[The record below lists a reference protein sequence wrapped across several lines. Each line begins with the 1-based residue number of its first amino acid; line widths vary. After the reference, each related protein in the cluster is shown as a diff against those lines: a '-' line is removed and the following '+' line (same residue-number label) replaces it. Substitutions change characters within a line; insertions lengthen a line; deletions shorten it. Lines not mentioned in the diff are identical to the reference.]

1 MNAMLLKIRIANGET
16 VEQIAA
22 EFGVSVRRVYQII
35 GPQKGKPYIDD
46 AKAEEVRRLHRLGR
60 SNREIAS
67 ELAMSRDSVGK
78 IVGRQERPNQPLS
91 GEEIETIRR
100 RAAAGHDAAA
110 IARDLDRSGA
120 AVRDALERMERE
132 DWIRDL
138 VIARAKELGMNAT
151 AIAAAT
157 GERVR
162 QDRLAA
168 YMAGEQS
175 ISSWMLQWV
184 FQVLKLG
191 LKQE

>member
-1 MNAMLLKIRIANGET
+1 MNATLLKIRIANGET

-22 EFGVSVRRVYQII
+22 ELGVSVRRVYQII
-35 GPQKGKPYIDD
+35 GPQNEKPYIDD

-60 SNREIAS
+60 SNREIAG

-78 IVGRQERPNQPLS
+78 IVGRQEQPNQPLS
-91 GEEIETIRR
+91 AEEIETIRR
-100 RAAAGHDAAA
+100 RAAAGHDATA
-110 IARDLDRSGA
+110 IARDLDRSST

-138 VIARAKELGMNAT
+138 VIARAQELGMNAMS
-151 AIAAAT
+151 IAAAT
-157 GERVR
+157 GDRIR

-168 YMAGEQS
+168 YMAGEQT

-184 FQVLKLG
+184 FLVLKLNIH
-191 LKQE
+191 